1 MNKKLFEDIGKKV
14 KKRRIGAL
22 GIRRSIW
29 LKNGCQY
36 TDDFR
41 NGIRQESFET

>member
-1 MNKKLFEDIGKKV
+1 MNKKLFEDIGKRV
-14 KKRRIGAL
+14 KKGKELSL

-41 NGIRQESFET
+41 NRIR